1 MTEAVHE
8 WTLDELEWHPYLSPI
23 DFGEATPEQRDA
35 LKETP
40 SGRKVSAYLLT
51 LAHDPEILRE
61 RSPLFND
68 IMYSRGGLSRAER
81 ELGALAASVV
91 NRCIYCAS
99 VHAGRYNV
107 LAKRPEIVE
116 AIYADETE
124 AELPSREQ
132 ALFNFGVELTR
143 RPGEIGPDHLASLR
157 EAGLSDF
164 EIFDLIHAVAIFGW
178 ANRLMHTLGEPHRKV

>member
-1 MTEAVHE
+1 MTDAVHD
-8 WTLDELEWHPYLSPI
+8 WTLDELEWHPYLAPI
-23 DFGEATPEQRDA
+23 ALGEATPDQREA

-91 NRCIYCAS
+91 NRCVYCAS

-107 LAKRPEIVE
+107 LSKRPEIVE
-116 AIYADETE
+116 AIYADETQ
-124 AELPSREQ
+124 AELPVREQ
-132 ALFNFGVELTR
+132 AVFDFAVDLTR
-143 RPGEIGPDHLASLR
+143 RPGAIGPEHLARLR
-157 EAGLSDF
+157 EAGLGDLD
-164 EIFDLIHAVAIFGW
+164 ILDLIHAVAIFGW
-178 ANRLMHTLGEPHRKV
+178 ANRLMHTLGEAHRKA